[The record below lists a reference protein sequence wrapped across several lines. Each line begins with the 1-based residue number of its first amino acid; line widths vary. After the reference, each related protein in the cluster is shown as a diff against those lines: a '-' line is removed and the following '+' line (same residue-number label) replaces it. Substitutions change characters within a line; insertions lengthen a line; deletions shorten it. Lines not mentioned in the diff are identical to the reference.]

1 MFWLK
6 EPSID
11 ISWAEN
17 LWIEDF
23 PQISFLFW
31 KILKNIR
38 SKETWWNHN
47 SAVWKVTKRI
57 FLLLSIDVRRWIS
70 SKQVT
75 SCKYELR
82 IIIYCTSCDCNVDWV
97 KIHCYDLLFK
107 KSGIPIQLVV
117 SNMNIWLNIWLFIM
131 NIINIWLFIC
141 CKTKLKKK
149 FFFFWKN
156 IYFYKIYII
165 CRKNVFIWKKKVL
178 YWKFFLLKK
187 TFFTE
192 KNINENVKIYI
203 SFEECIFM
211 QKMFVLQR
219 KYKSFLNIYSFCK
232 KINIY

>member
-149 FFFFWKN
+149 LFFFE
-156 IYFYKIYII
+156 KIYIFTKYTLFAEKMFLYGKKKFYI
-165 CRKNVFIWKKKVL
+165 ENFFYWKKL
-178 YWKFFLLKK
+178 F
-187 TFFTE
+187 
-192 KNINENVKIYI
+192 
-203 SFEECIFM
+203 
-211 QKMFVLQR
+211 LQR
-219 KYKSFLNIYSFCK
+219 KI
-232 KINIY
+232 

>member
-31 KILKNIR
+31 KIFKNIR

-82 IIIYCTSCDCNVDWV
+82 IIVYCTSCDCNVDWV

-107 KSGIPIQLVV
+107 KSVIPIQLVL
-117 SNMNIWLNIWLFIM
+117 SNIYYEYMD
-131 NIINIWLFIC
+131 IWLFIC

-149 FFFFWKN
+149 IFFWKN
-156 IYFYKIYII
+156 ICVFYKIYII

-187 TFFTE
+187 TFTE
-192 KNINENVKIYI
+192 TNINENVKIYI
-203 SFEECIFM
+203 SFEKCIFM
-211 QKMFVLQR
+211 QKMFVLQI
-219 KYKSFLNIYSFCK
+219 KYKSILNIYSFCK
-232 KINIY
+232 KINMY